1 MKKCIVL
8 AAFAMMATA
17 ISAFAQE
24 SVFNTADFTYSPVT
38 MKYKADGA
46 DVSTKYNA
54 VSVNYDQA
62 RLLPVSLPLYVQYG
76 AGLQYTWKTEKEGGL
91 KDTDS
96 FLTLKVPV
104 SVLYQFEVPNVP
116 LTIMP
121 YAGLNLQ
128 AHLIGQNKV
137 SYEGESEKVSYFDK
151 EAMSESFYGD
161 TFNRFVVGW
170 QIGARF
176 MYQDYFIGLSYNGPV
191 TNLYKYS
198 SDIKLRNSQFNISV
212 GLRF

>member
-1 MKKCIVL
+1 MKKCILL

-38 MKYKADGA
+38 MKVKGDGA
-46 DVSTKYNA
+46 SVSTKFNA

-62 RLLPVSLPLYVQYG
+62 RLLPISFPLYIQYG
-76 AGLQYTWKTEKEGGL
+76 AGLQYTWKTEKLDGV
-91 KDTDS
+91 KDSDT

-104 SVLYQFEVPNVP
+104 SVLYQFEVPNFP

-128 AHLIGQNKV
+128 AHLLGQSKT
-137 SYEGESEKVSYFDK
+137 SDEGESLKFSYFDK
-151 EAMSESFYGD
+151 DDMGGD
-161 TFNRFVVGW
+161 PYNRFVVGW
-170 QIGARF
+170 QLGARF

-198 SDIKLRNSQFNISV
+198 SDVKIRYSQFNISL

>member
-24 SVFNTADFTYSPVT
+24 SVFNTVDFTYSPVT
-38 MKYKADGA
+38 LKVKADGA

-76 AGLQYTWKTEKEGGL
+76 AGLQYTWKTEKLDGV
-91 KDTDS
+91 KDSDT

-128 AHLIGQNKV
+128 AHLLGQSKT
-137 SYEGESEKVSYFDK
+137 SYEGESEKFSYFSKDD
-151 EAMSESFYGD
+151 MNGD
-161 TFNRFVVGW
+161 PYNRFVVGW

-198 SDIKLRNSQFNISV
+198 SDLKVRNSQFNISV

>member
-1 MKKCIVL
+1 MKKCILL

-38 MKYKADGA
+38 LKAKTDGA

-62 RLLPVSLPLYVQYG
+62 RLLPISFPLYIQYG
-76 AGLQYTWKTEKEGGL
+76 AGLQYTWKTEKLDGV
-91 KDTDS
+91 KDSDT

-128 AHLIGQNKV
+128 AHLLGQSKV
-137 SYEGESEKVSYFDK
+137 SYEGESEKFSYFSKDD
-151 EAMSESFYGD
+151 MNGD
-161 TFNRFVVGW
+161 PYNRFVVGW

-198 SDIKLRNSQFNISV
+198 SDLKVRNSQFNISV

>member
-1 MKKCIVL
+1 MKKCILL

-38 MKYKADGA
+38 LKAKTDGT

-62 RLLPVSLPLYVQYG
+62 RLLPISFPLYIQYG
-76 AGLQYTWKTEKEGGL
+76 AGLQYTWKTEKEEGF
-91 KDTDS
+91 KDSDT

-104 SVLYQFEVPNVP
+104 SVLYQFEVPNFP

-128 AHLIGQNKV
+128 AHLLGQSKT
-137 SYEGESEKVSYFDK
+137 SYEGESLKFSYFDK
-151 EAMSESFYGD
+151 DDMNGD
-161 TFNRFVVGW
+161 PYNRFVVGW

-176 MYQDYFIGLSYNGPV
+176 MYQDYFIGLSYNGPI

-198 SDIKLRNSQFNISV
+198 SDWKIRNSQFNISV

>member
-1 MKKCIVL
+1 MKKCILL

-38 MKYKADGA
+38 LKAKTDGA

-76 AGLQYTWKTEKEGGL
+76 AGLQYTWKTEKLDGV
-91 KDTDS
+91 KDSDT

-128 AHLIGQNKV
+128 AHLLGQSKV
-137 SYEGESEKVSYFDK
+137 SYEGESEKFSYFSKDD
-151 EAMSESFYGD
+151 MNGD
-161 TFNRFVVGW
+161 PYNRFVVGW

-198 SDIKLRNSQFNISV
+198 SDLKVRNSQFNISV